1 MNTKYNPEI
10 HHRRSIRIAD
20 YDYSTTGVYF
30 VTICIQNRICLFGKT
45 EGGEIQLNEAGYMV
59 HKIWNELPEKYPGV
73 EIDEFIVMQN
83 HIHGIVVLNVGAGPC
98 ACPDSNKGQ
107 PKVEGQAK
115 VKGQPRGV
123 APTRLSLPDVV
134 HRYKSFTTSE
144 YRIGVEQLNWIP
156 FPGKLWHRNYYEH
169 VIRNEKELN
178 QTREY
183 ISNNPLQWALDN
195 ENPQNMK

>member
-1 MNTKYNPEI
+1 MTFNPEI
-10 HHRRSIRIAD
+10 HHRRSIHIAD
-20 YDYSTTGVYF
+20 YDYSTTGAYF
-30 VTICIQNRICLFGKT
+30 VTICIQNRICLFGKI

-73 EIDEFIVMQN
+73 EIDEFIVMPN
-83 HIHGIVVLNVGAGPC
+83 NIHGIVVLNVGAGPC
-98 ACPDSNKGQ
+98 ACPDANKGQ
-107 PKVEGQAK
+107 PKVE
-115 VKGQPRGV
+115 GQPRGV

-156 FPGKLWHRNYYEH
+156 FPGKLWQRNYYEH

>member
-1 MNTKYNPEI
+1 MTFNPEI

-20 YDYSTTGVYF
+20 YDYSTTGAYF
-30 VTICIQNRICLFGKT
+30 VTICIQNRICLFGKI

-73 EIDEFIVMQN
+73 EIDEFIVMPN

-98 ACPDSNKGQ
+98 ACPDSN
-107 PKVEGQAK
+107 
-115 VKGQPRGV
+115 KGQPRGV

-156 FPGKLWHRNYYEH
+156 FPGKLWQRNYYEH

-178 QTREY
+178 QNREY

>member
-1 MNTKYNPEI
+1 LKGF
-10 HHRRSIRIAD
+10 
-20 YDYSTTGVYF
+20 DYSQAGAYF
-30 VTICIQNRICLFGKT
+30 VTICIQNRICLFGKI
-45 EGGEIQLNEAGYMV
+45 ENGEIQLTEAGYMV
-59 HKIWNELPEKYPGV
+59 HRIWNELPEKYPGV
-73 EIDEFIVMQN
+73 EIDEFIVMPN

-98 ACPDSNKGQ
+98 ACPDSN
-107 PKVEGQAK
+107 
-115 VKGQPRGV
+115 KGQPRGV

-144 YRIGVEQLNWIP
+144 YRIGVEQLKWIP
-156 FPGKLWHRNYYEH
+156 FPGKLWQRNYYEH

-178 QTREY
+178 QIREY